1 MFKVFLKVIIVI
13 SDVMDNEALKE
24 ADEIVQFAVQKIA
37 VKCRA
42 EVEYHSYPTNDGR
55 MKYELYVK
63 ENKE

>member
-1 MFKVFLKVIIVI
+1 
-13 SDVMDNEALKE
+13 MDNEALKE

-63 ENKE
+63 VKEE